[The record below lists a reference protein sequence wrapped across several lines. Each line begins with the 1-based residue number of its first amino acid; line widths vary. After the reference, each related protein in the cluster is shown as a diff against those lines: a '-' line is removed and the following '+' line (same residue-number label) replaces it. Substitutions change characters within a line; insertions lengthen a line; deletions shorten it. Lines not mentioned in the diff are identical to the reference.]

1 MHPQPEPSPAPLSP
15 SALRSRSRLALLV
28 VAVVAGYLLV
38 SEQRAHVIAALP
50 WLLLALCP
58 LMHLFMHRGGG
69 HGHGGPPPDGQE
81 RG

>member
-1 MHPQPEPSPAPLSP
+1 MHPEPEPSSEPLSL

-38 SEQRAHVIAALP
+38 SEHRAHFIAALP

-69 HGHGGPPPDGQE
+69 HGHGGSPGGE
-81 RG
+81 GRS

>member
-1 MHPQPEPSPAPLSP
+1 MHSQPESSSEPLSP

-38 SEQRAHVIAALP
+38 SEHRAHFIAALP

-69 HGHGGPPPDGQE
+69 HGHGASRGGEE
-81 RG
+81 RS